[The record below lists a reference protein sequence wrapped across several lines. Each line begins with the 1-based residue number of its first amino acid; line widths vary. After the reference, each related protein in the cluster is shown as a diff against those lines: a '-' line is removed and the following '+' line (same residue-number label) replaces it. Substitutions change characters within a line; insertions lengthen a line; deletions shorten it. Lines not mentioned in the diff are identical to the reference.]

1 MPRKGEN
8 IYARKDGRWEGRYV
22 KEKTAEGKCHY
33 GYVYAKTYRE
43 TREKLVKRRAKAYE
57 DAVKNAE
64 KNKSED
70 HTILFEKMMKDW
82 LFSLKPQIKESTY
95 VKYWNMM
102 NTYVLPELGA
112 VRWNEI
118 RRESLEAFC
127 RKMLVSGGAKK
138 NGLSPK
144 TVTDM
149 LSMIRSVFRYAAAC
163 GYQQPC
169 DISSVS
175 IKRNSNELRIL
186 SRKEQAILCQ
196 YLFVHVNDRNLGILL
211 SLFTGLRIGEICALR
226 WEDISYTEK
235 MIYVHRTMQRIQTG
249 HDSEKKTK
257 ISISTPKSPC
267 SIRRIPIQDE
277 LVQLLQNHQ
286 CGKSGYILTG
296 KEEAYVEPRSMQ
308 RYFKKVLKGVS
319 LEPVKYHV
327 LRHTF
332 ATRCVEMNF
341 DVKSLSEI
349 LGHASVNITMN
360 RYVHPSMEL
369 KRENMQRLS
378 ELLTVS

>member
-1 MPRKGEN
+1 MARKGEN
-8 IYARKDGRWEGRYV
+8 IYVRKDGRWEGRYV
-22 KEKTAEGKCHY
+22 KGRTEDGKCCY

-43 TREKLVKRRAKAYE
+43 TREKLVKRKAKIYE
-57 DAVKNAE
+57 TAE
-64 KNKSED
+64 NNTQENKSENCE
-70 HTILFEKMMKDW
+70 ILFEKMMKDW
-82 LFSLKPQIKESTY
+82 MYSLKPLVKESTY
-95 VKYWNMM
+95 IKYRNMM
-102 NTYVLPELGA
+102 NNYILPELGKI
-112 VRWNEI
+112 RWNEFK
-118 RRESLEAFC
+118 RESLESFC
-127 RKMLVSGGAKK
+127 RKMLLSGGSKK
-138 NGLSPK
+138 MGLSPK

-149 LSMIRSVFRYAAAC
+149 LSMIRNVFRYASAC

-175 IKRNSNELRIL
+175 VKNSSKELRIL
-186 SRKEQAILCQ
+186 SRKEQELLCQ
-196 YLFVHVNDRNLGILL
+196 YLFSNINDRNLGILL
-211 SLFTGLRIGEICALR
+211 SLFTGLRIGELCALQ

-235 MIYVHRTMQRIQTG
+235 TVYVHRTMQRIQMS
-249 HDSEKKTK
+249 HNAEKKTK

-267 SIRRIPIQDE
+267 SIRRIPIPDE
-277 LVQLLQNHQ
+277 MVQILRNHQ
-286 CGKSGYILTG
+286 GGRNGYVLTG
-296 KEEAYVEPRSMQ
+296 REDAYVEPRSMQ
-308 RYFKKVLKGVS
+308 RYFQRVLKGTS

-378 ELLTVS
+378 ELLAVR